1 VDVTRPLAVDMPSA
15 EGIISFLCAMSDQRV
30 RSVHPERTVMSAWNP
45 SQYLQFGQERT
56 RPAVDLV
63 SAIALESPASVIDLG
78 CGPGNSTAAL
88 RQRWPA
94 AQVVGLDSS
103 AEMIEA
109 ARAAHPDWEWIVS
122 DIANWHPAHPFDVV
136 FSNAALQW
144 VPDHGPLV
152 QRLFGYVAAG
162 GALAFQIPSAR
173 HALVRMLIQEIA
185 REEPWASRMAAPLAA
200 LTMEPPGFYY
210 DRLAPL
216 ARRIDLWES
225 EYLHV
230 MTSHAAI
237 VEWYSSTG
245 LRPFL
250 EALATEAERR
260 RFVARLF
267 DRVQQAYQVQGDGKL
282 LFPFKRTFVVAY
294 A

>member
-1 VDVTRPLAVDMPSA
+1 MDS
-15 EGIISFLCAMSDQRV
+15 
-30 RSVHPERTVMSAWNP
+30 WNP

-56 RPAVDLV
+56 RPAIDLV
-63 SAIALESPASVIDLG
+63 SAIAVESPASIIDLG
-78 CGPGNSTAAL
+78 CGPGNSTAVL

-94 AQVVGLDSS
+94 ARVIGLDSS

-109 ARAAHPDWEWIVS
+109 ARAAHPEWEWIVS
-122 DIANWHPAHPFDVV
+122 DIAAWHPARLVDVV

-152 QRLFGYVAAG
+152 QRLFSHVAAG
-162 GALAFQIPSAR
+162 GALAFQIPSVH
-173 HALVRMLIQEIA
+173 HALVRVLIREIA
-185 REEPWASRMAAPLAA
+185 LEEPWASRIAAPLAA

-230 MTSHAAI
+230 MASHAAI
-237 VEWYSSTG
+237 VDWYSSTG

-250 EALATEAERR
+250 AALETEAERR
-260 RFVARLF
+260 RFVARFLE
-267 DRVQQAYQVQGDGKL
+267 RVRQAYEVQRDGKL
-282 LFPFKRTFVVAY
+282 LFPFRRTFVVAY